1 MNTTSQN
8 ILKDGNWALSNLCR
22 RKPLPPFDL
31 VKNAI
36 KPFAKI
42 LINETD
48 LETLIEAA
56 WAMAH
61 LSDMKI
67 HYFHSINQFFRWG
80 RIENSTCNRHQY
92 CSCACQAFV
101 SLPDPTLIPCL
112 RALGNFA
119 EEVEHQTD
127 VIFSALSKFSNVTLI
142 GRLNIPRVTGIFL
155 NLLNHNYMAVRK
167 EALWVLSNIAAG
179 TPKQIEVLLKCPG
192 LVTKIN

>member
-1 MNTTSQN
+1 MALGNIAGDSTTYRDLILKYGGADALVTLLMNTTSQN

-56 WAMAH
+56 LAMAH

-142 GRLNIPRVTGIFL
+142 GRLKYSKSHRDFP
-155 NLLNHNYMAVRK
+155 
-167 EALWVLSNIAAG
+167 
-179 TPKQIEVLLKCPG
+179 
-192 LVTKIN
+192 